1 MCVSWC
7 ENLENAGR
15 VYHWLEAI
23 SGKGLVYYLKLYL
36 EGLAKFF
43 EQNELRQAEH

>member
-1 MCVSWC
+1 MP
-7 ENLENAGR
+7 AGYTIGLR
-15 VYHWLEAI
+15 QEPIKLLLEAS